1 MTHDFPASWMNL
13 WNLPGLFGLFGHG
26 KHGRNG
32 TFALGLTYSCNKNT
46 LMKARVS
53 YELPLEAMLFIVVPH
68 VRATWDY
75 LSLLVIL
82 FRECFRCRLF
92 SQQWC
97 VFLSWSLHDAITSLV
112 NMITKD
118 KKQHNSIT
126 NGSSSSLFWMIR
138 TDLHRRF
145 LQGQGGKRIG
155 ALS

>member
-1 MTHDFPASWMNL
+1 MRVGWKKNGEYHNDISDISDISLHRHKKSICPNPVWLMISLHHGWICGISLGYLVMGNMAGTAPSPLAWHIRATRTPWWRPAQ
-13 WNLPGLFGLFGHG
+13 
-26 KHGRNG
+26 
-32 TFALGLTYSCNKNT
+32 
-46 LMKARVS
+46 
-53 YELPLEAMLFIVVPH
+53 AMSFHWKLCKLFIVVPH

-118 KKQHNSIT
+118 KT
-126 NGSSSSLFWMIR
+126 
-138 TDLHRRF
+138 
-145 LQGQGGKRIG
+145 
-155 ALS
+155 A

>member
-1 MTHDFPASWMNL
+1 MTYQYISDISLQRHKKIDLSKSSMTHDFPASWMNL

-92 SQQWC
+92 SQQ
-97 VFLSWSLHDAITSLV
+97 
-112 NMITKD
+112 
-118 KKQHNSIT
+118 
-126 NGSSSSLFWMIR
+126 
-138 TDLHRRF
+138 
-145 LQGQGGKRIG
+145 
-155 ALS
+155 